1 MKIDDN
7 SQSVVV
13 ELFRNQRVEQQTAE
27 GGAKGAEP
35 ASKSVKSGDK
45 VDISPSAERFNKTSN
60 ILKDPADFR
69 TDKVNEVKSK
79 IEAGTYKV
87 SSKDVAEKMLAA
99 LSKGNDR

>member
-13 ELFRNQRVEQQTAE
+13 ELFRNQRVEQQAAE
-27 GGAKGAEP
+27 GGAKGAEA

-45 VDISPSAERFNKTSN
+45 VDLSPSAERFNKTSN
-60 ILKDPADFR
+60 TLKDPADFR
-69 TDKVNEVKSK
+69 VDKVNEVKSK